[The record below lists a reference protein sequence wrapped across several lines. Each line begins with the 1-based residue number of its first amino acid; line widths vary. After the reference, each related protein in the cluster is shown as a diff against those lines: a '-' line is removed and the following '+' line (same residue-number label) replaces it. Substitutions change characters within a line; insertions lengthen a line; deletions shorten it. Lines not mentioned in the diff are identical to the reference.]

1 MMRWYQL
8 TALALGFASPLAA
21 QDSLAPKPPVAATL
35 SLADALKEARANS
48 PAYRQTLN
56 DAGPA
61 RWAVRNAYGN
71 LLPTAQVSGGMGYTG
86 SGQSQFGA
94 FFNQTSAF
102 VNSNYSIGLQWTLD
116 GHTLTAPSQQKAL
129 RRATDEDIAG
139 AGVTLTQQIT
149 GQYLTALQAAAQV
162 DVAREQVRR
171 NTEFL
176 RLARARYQVGSAT
189 LLDVRQ
195 AEVTKG
201 RSEVTLLRAIQT
213 DNEAKLELL
222 RLIGIEPKVAV
233 EQLALSDSFPV
244 EAPSWQLSDLL
255 HQADEANPALRSL
268 RAREGAAGTAVKAA
282 KAEYLPRLFAQAG
295 WSGFTQQYTNT
306 GLLLQ
311 QSLSSAQSQASQ
323 CQFDNQVRTGLNL
336 GGQTPDCFAAAGLDP
351 TGSALLDPVSQQI
364 EQRNNVFPFRFQ
376 GQPFQASLTLSL
388 PIFTGFGRNL
398 HVAQARAQQ
407 QDAEESVRA
416 QSLAVHSSVN
426 AQYLA
431 VQTAYRTIAVQGAA
445 RDAAREQV
453 RLAEERY
460 RLGSGTSLEVT
471 DAQNAVQQAEGDY
484 VNAVYDYHKAVA
496 ALEAA
501 VGRPLRQ

>member
-8 TALALGFASPLAA
+8 PALALGLATPLAA

-35 SLADALKEARANS
+35 SLADALKEARSSS
-48 PAYRQTLN
+48 PTYRLTLN

-102 VNSNYSIGLQWTLD
+102 VNSNYSIGLQWSLD
-116 GHTLTAPSQQKAL
+116 GHVLTAPAQQKAL
-129 RRATDEDIAG
+129 QHATDEDIAG
-139 AGVTLTQQIT
+139 AGVNLTQSIT
-149 GQYLTALQAAAQV
+149 TQYLTALQASAQV
-162 DVAREQVRR
+162 DVAREQVKR
-171 NTEFL
+171 NAEFL
-176 RLARARYQVGSAT
+176 RLAQARYQVGSAT

-201 RSEVTLLRAIQT
+201 RSDVALLRAVQT

-222 RLIGIEPKVAV
+222 RLIGIEPKVPI
-233 EQLALSDSFPV
+233 EQLALSDSFAV
-244 EAPSWQLSDLL
+244 EAPAWQLDDLL
-255 HQADEANPALRSL
+255 KLADAGNPGLRSL
-268 RAREGAAGTAVKAA
+268 RAREGAAGTAVTAA

-311 QSLSSAQSQASQ
+311 QGLASAQSQASQ
-323 CQFDNQVRTGLNL
+323 CQFDNQVRAGLNL
-336 GGQTPDCFAAAGLDP
+336 GGQTADCFGSAGLDASG
-351 TGSALLDPVSQQI
+351 TALLDPVTRQITSQ
-364 EQRNNVFPFRFQ
+364 NSVFPFNFQ

-407 QDAEESVRA
+407 QDAEENVRA
-416 QSLAVHSSVN
+416 QSLAVRSGVH
-426 AQYLA
+426 ARWLG
-431 VQTAYRTIAVQGAA
+431 VQTAYKAIAVQSTE

-460 RLGSGTSLEVT
+460 RLGSGTSLEVA